1 MKTIVI
7 AWVHKSRN
15 RVLALAGLLLLS
27 FGAVAQDDSAT
38 AATAEAAEMISP
50 AIDFTCIQKA
60 DNSIDL
66 KAALKAKINGSFYKL
81 HTLKV
86 TFVQLNGEEEKELG
100 FVITDRNGVAVFNC
114 KAEALTPD
122 KDGKVH
128 FKAVFAGNKSM
139 DPAEEELG
147 VKRARLSITPV
158 KEDSLLS
165 VQLKLVDITTGEEKP
180 LAETDLGVFVKRSFN
195 PLKIGEGTTD
205 ENGEISVE
213 VPNNLPG
220 DAKGNITLTGRLDD
234 NEEYGNLEASV
245 LQQWGVPVSDQP
257 QSMPRALWSSDP
269 PLWMLITFIVLMT
282 VVWGHYFVI
291 IYELFR
297 LRKEKEPEAT
307 KL

>member
-1 MKTIVI
+1 MKTFFIQGFN
-7 AWVHKSRN
+7 KSRN
-15 RVLALAGLLLLS
+15 RIVVLAGLLMLS
-27 FGAVAQDDSAT
+27 FGLYAQEDSAALT
-38 AATAEAAEMISP
+38 TAEEVEMISP

-66 KAALKAKINGSFYKL
+66 KAALRAKINGTFYKL

-86 TFVQLNGEEEKELG
+86 TFVQLNGDEEKELG
-100 FVITDRNGVAVFNC
+100 FVITDRNGVALFNC
-114 KAEALTPD
+114 KADALTPD

-128 FKAVFAGNKSM
+128 FKAVFAGNKSI

-165 VQLKLVDITTGEEKP
+165 VQLKLVDLTTGVEKA
-180 LAETDLGVFVKRSFN
+180 LAENDLSVFVKRSFN

-220 DAKGNITLTGRLDD
+220 DAKGNITLIGRLDD

-245 LQQWGVPVSDQP
+245 LQPWGVPVSDQP

-269 PLWMLITFIVLMT
+269 PLWMLITFIILMT

-307 KL
+307 NL